1 MKGLTTSLRVTTVA
15 LALGAIA
22 VGGCKERKR
31 EPVPGPQTQ
40 SGASQAVSPT
50 TGAERHVE
58 SSTRPGS
65 HHTGVSGISWFQG
78 TIEEAF
84 SRTCTG

>member
-1 MKGLTTSLRVTTVA
+1 MKGPTASLRVTTAA
-15 LALGAIA
+15 LALVTIA

-31 EPVPGPQTQ
+31 EPVPGPQSQ
-40 SGASQAVSPT
+40 PAASQELSARP
-50 TGAERHVE
+50 GERHVE
-58 SSTRPGS
+58 STHRPAA
-65 HHTGVSGISWFQG
+65 HHSGASGISWFQG